1 MKNKLQQYFP
11 MIRTEGEVLKE
22 LRENKRLWET
32 FCGWEEKYQKE
43 YLDICTG
50 VKGVKLLYDTYFKAI
65 MNPDTRPERLNDFL
79 SEILGKK
86 IKILK
91 VLPNE
96 SAKIAAESSLLI
108 MDIVVQFEDGSIA
121 NVEVQKVGYL
131 FSGQRSACYSSD
143 LLLRQYKRVRLEL
156 GKSFT
161 YKEIKKVYTIVLFE
175 KSNAAFTKFSKEQY
189 IHRFEQKS
197 DTGVEMDLL
206 QEYTFICLDIFNNT
220 IHNEGRK
227 IESRLEEWLVF
238 LSQDDPDKIINLLN
252 CNPEFKKIYEEVYT
266 ICLNMERMMSMFSK
280 ELEILDRNTV
290 KLMVDEMIEEYTK
303 MTEEHAKKMEALDEV
318 GRQMEAKQEKLK
330 ADEEKLKA
338 DGEKL
343 KADEEKLKVRKE
355 KLKADGEKLKADG
368 EKLKADK
375 EKLKARKE
383 KLETDVAIQKERAE
397 TAEAEV
403 EYLRK
408 QLAELQKSNK

>member
-22 LRENKRLWET
+22 LRKNKQLWET

-50 VKGVKLLYDTYFKAI
+50 VKGVKILYDTYFKAI

-220 IHNEGRK
+220 IHNKGRK

-238 LSQDDPDKIINLLN
+238 LSQDDPDMIINLLN
-252 CNPEFKKIYEEVYT
+252 CNPEFKRIYEEVYT

-303 MTEEHAKKMEALDEV
+303 MTEEHAKRMEALDEV

-338 DGEKL
+338 DEEKL
-343 KADEEKLKVRKE
+343 KANE
-355 KLKADGEKLKADG
+355 A
-368 EKLKADK
+368 
-375 EKLKARKE
+375 KLKARKE
-383 KLETDVAIQKERAE
+383 KLEIDVAKQKERAE

-408 QLAELQKSNK
+408 QLAELQKSDK

>member
-1 MKNKLQQYFP
+1 MGYEFRWRQVGADFTLF
-11 MIRTEGEVLKE
+11 MTSL
-22 LRENKRLWET
+22 
-32 FCGWEEKYQKE
+32 
-43 YLDICTG
+43 
-50 VKGVKLLYDTYFKAI
+50 

-238 LSQDDPDKIINLLN
+238 LSQDDPDMIINLLN

-303 MTEEHAKKMEALDEV
+303 MTEEHAKRMEALDEV
-318 GRQMEAKQEKLK
+318 GRRMEAKQEKLK

-338 DGEKL
+338 DE
-343 KADEEKLKVRKE
+343 A
-355 KLKADGEKLKADG
+355 
-368 EKLKADK
+368 
-375 EKLKARKE
+375 KLKARKE
-383 KLETDVAIQKERAE
+383 KLETDVAKQKERAE